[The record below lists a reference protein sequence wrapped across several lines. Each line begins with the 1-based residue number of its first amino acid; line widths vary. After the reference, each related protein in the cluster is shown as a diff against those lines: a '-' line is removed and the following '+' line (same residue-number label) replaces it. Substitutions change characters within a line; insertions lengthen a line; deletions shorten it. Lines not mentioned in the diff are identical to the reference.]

1 MSEKRTV
8 GPVTQSSATT
18 GGVSGALSLIIVW
31 ALSEFAG
38 LEVSTEVGMAIA
50 VIVGYIGGLI
60 GGWLVRPGTGKR
72 VDDER

>member
-1 MSEKRTV
+1 MSEKRII

-50 VIVGYIGGLI
+50 VIVGYAGGLI
-60 GGWLVRPGTGKR
+60 GGWLVRPGSGKR
-72 VDDER
+72 RDNA